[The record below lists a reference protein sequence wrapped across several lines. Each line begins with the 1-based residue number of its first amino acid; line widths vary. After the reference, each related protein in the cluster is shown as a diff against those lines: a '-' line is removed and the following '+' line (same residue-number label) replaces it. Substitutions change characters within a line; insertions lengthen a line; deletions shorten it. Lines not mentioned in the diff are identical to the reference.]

1 MSDNFED
8 ERVRSPDTGGGLEHL
23 KVLTEKVRLFEG
35 LSVRELAWILRRAQ
49 NLRVAANE
57 TLFDIE
63 ESSREMY
70 VILSGEV
77 SVIAEKSGQEE
88 RIASLGPGASVG
100 EMTLIDHAPRS
111 ARAVTTCETNVLRF
125 DADWLAGCPTDLGMK
140 IFQNFS
146 GILAQRLRVTNQLIQ
161 STTGWPT
168 TPSQLGLK
176 LVKMGITGL
185 DLAGIDATKAR
196 LSNADLRGVDL
207 RGADFSGADLRGAI
221 FEGTDLRETSLAS
234 KGSSDETEQEAY
246 WNRVKVSV
254 ESKVQ
259 QTVKHKGKTHSKDD

>member
-1 MSDNFED
+1 
-8 ERVRSPDTGGGLEHL
+8 VRSPDTGGGLEHL

-35 LSVRELAWILRRAQ
+35 LSVRELAWILRRAK
-49 NLRVAANE
+49 NLQVGADE
-57 TLFDIE
+57 TLFNVE
-63 ESSREMY
+63 QSSRDMY

-77 SVIAEKSGQEE
+77 SVIAETDGQDE
-88 RIASLGPGASVG
+88 RIALLGPGASVG

-111 ARAVTTCETNVLRF
+111 ARAVTTCQTNVLEF
-125 DADWLAGCPTDLGMK
+125 DADWLTGCPADLGMK

-146 GILAQRLRVTNQLIQ
+146 RILAHRLRVTNQLIQ

-168 TPSQLGLK
+168 TPSQLSVK

-185 DLAGIDATKAR
+185 DLAGIDATKAK

-221 FEGTDLRETSLAS
+221 FKDTDLRETSLAGADAPV
-234 KGSSDETEQEAY
+234 KTEQEIY
-246 WNRVKVSV
+246 WNRVKTSV
-254 ESKVQ
+254 EDKVQ
-259 QTVKHKGKTHSKDD
+259 QSVKPKGKTHS